1 VRIDRLQLE
10 YDIDI
15 RWTAFPL
22 NPTVPPEGYSL
33 ADYYASRNLDM
44 AQRVGHMHQVAAQ
57 LGLPFG
63 KREKIYN
70 SRLAQEVG
78 KWAEKKGCGE
88 QFHRAVFKA
97 YFAECKNIA
106 EPTTLEAIG
115 EQLGLDKDDVRQV
128 ITSRTLRTE
137 VDEDWERARR
147 LGIHAVPT
155 FVLNESYLV
164 GAQPHDKLTQFMD
177 DHQVPRR
184 SNA

>member
-1 VRIDRLQLE
+1 VRIDRLQSE

-22 NPTVPPEGYSL
+22 NPTVPPEGYPL
-33 ADYYASRNLDM
+33 AEYYASRNLDV
-44 AQRVGHMHQVAAQ
+44 AERLGHMRQVADQ

-63 KREKIYN
+63 QREKIYN

-78 KWAEKKGCGE
+78 KWAEKKGRGE

-97 YFAECKNIA
+97 YFAEGRNIA

-115 EQLGLDKDDVRQV
+115 EQLGLDKTEVRE
-128 ITSRTLRTE
+128 IISSRSLRAE
-137 VDEDWERARR
+137 VDEDWQRARR

-155 FVLNESYLV
+155 FMLNDSYLV
-164 GAQPHDKLTQFMD
+164 GAQPYDQLTHFVD

-184 SNA
+184 AKA